1 MTILHKA
8 FWQSEDNSIKLSM
21 PIAKVD
27 KEKRMVSGF
36 ATLDNVDK
44 QSDIVP
50 TDVSIKAFERFRG
63 NLREMHMPI
72 AVGRVM
78 SFKADKFYNK
88 EEDKFY
94 NGVYVDAYISK
105 GAQDTWEK
113 VLDGTLSGFSIG
125 GSIKDSE
132 DQYDPQMDKA
142 IRVIKDYDLSE
153 LSLVDNPANQF
164 ANILSIQKKEDGTN
178 VVDGFLSKMTI
189 ENVYWTKD
197 SGLVRLSKEEDPRS
211 GEIMIGFVETTDT
224 EKTQKIKDLLKE
236 HGAITNEMTPNKN
249 PHSMDDCEDPKNCP
263 DHMAMYNDKEK
274 KEEIGKASN
283 VRVGDMVS
291 WNSSGGTARGK
302 VTRVVRN
309 GKIKVPNSSFTIT
322 GTPEDPAVA
331 IRVYRDGKPT
341 DTIVGHKMKT
351 LRMNSSKSF
360 EEISID
366 NSVKEGNIMANTEK
380 EVTKAVEDEVVVV
393 DEIVKSDT
401 AEVAAD
407 APAEAAAEAP
417 AEVAAD
423 APAEAATE
431 APAEAAVEAAAD
443 APAEAAADA
452 PAEAAA
458 EAVEKSDTVV
468 EDATT
473 PAEESKDA
481 DLAKAVESVKTSV
494 EEVSKSVT
502 AAVGDLVAT
511 VKSINEQIA
520 ELQKGIAKVT
530 EEVTAVKN
538 NAEEF
543 GKRVDSL
550 EDDTAIRKSGDLGGV
565 VQENKIQKRSMWG
578 GRFLNSADLYR

>member
-8 FWQSEDNSIKLSM
+8 FWHSEDNSIKLSM

-50 TDVSIKAFERFRG
+50 SDVSMKAFERFRG

-88 EEDKFY
+88 EENKFY

-125 GSIKDSE
+125 GSIKETE
-132 DQYDPQMDKA
+132 DQFSPEMDKTV
-142 IRVIKDYDLSE
+142 RVIKDYDLSE

-178 VVDGFLSKMTI
+178 TIDGFLSKMTV
-189 ENVYWTKD
+189 ENVYWSKD
-197 SGLVRLSKEEDPRS
+197 ENLVRLSKEEDPRS
-211 GEIMIGFVETTDT
+211 GEVLIGFVETTDA
-224 EKTQKIKDLLKE
+224 EKAQRIKDLLKE
-236 HGAITNEMTPNKN
+236 HGTITNEMTPNKN
-249 PHSMDDCEDPKNCP
+249 PHSMEDCSDPENCP
-263 DHMAMYNDKEK
+263 EHMKMWNDKK
-274 KEEIGKASN
+274 KKKKDEDMIKAN

-302 VTRVVRN
+302 VVRVVRN

-351 LRMNSSKSF
+351 LRMNSSKSLDG
-360 EEISID
+360 ISID
-366 NSVKEGNIMANTEK
+366 NSVKEGNIMANTEQ

-401 AEVAAD
+401 AEAEVAAEAPAEAAD
-407 APAEAAAEAP
+407 APAEVAAE
-417 AEVAAD
+417 
-423 APAEAATE
+423 
-431 APAEAAVEAAAD
+431 
-443 APAEAAADA
+443 
-452 PAEAAA
+452 A

-481 DLAKAVESVKTSV
+481 DLAKAVETVKTSV

-520 ELQKGIAKVT
+520 ELQKGVAKVT
-530 EEVTAVKN
+530 EEVTAIKS

-550 EDDTAIRKSGDLGGV
+550 EDDTAVRKSGDLGGV

>member
-1 MTILHKA
+1 MTNLHKA
-8 FWQSEDNSIKLSM
+8 FWHSEDNSIKLSM

-27 KEKRMVSGF
+27 KERRMVSGF
-36 ATLDNVDK
+36 ATLDNIDK

-78 SFKADKFYNK
+78 SFKSDKFYDR

-125 GSIKDSE
+125 GSIKDTE
-132 DQYDPQMDKA
+132 DQYDPEMDKS
-142 IRVIKDYDLSE
+142 IRVIKDYELHE

-164 ANILSIQKKEDGTN
+164 ANIVSIQKAEDGQNTFE
-178 VVDGFLSKMTI
+178 GIMTKMSL
-189 ENVYWTKD
+189 ENVYWSKD
-197 SGLVRLSKEEDPRS
+197 NSLVRLSKEEDQRS
-211 GEIMIGFVETTDT
+211 GEVLIGFVETTDE
-224 EKTQKIKDLLKE
+224 EKNDVIKNLIKSY
-236 HGAITNEMTPNKN
+236 GTMTNENVPNKN
-249 PHSMDDCEDPKNCP
+249 PETIKPKKKKDEDEEDMD
-263 DHMAMYNDKEK
+263 
-274 KEEIGKASN
+274 KASN

-331 IRVYRDGKPT
+331 IRLYRDGKAT

-351 LRMNSSKSF
+351 LRRSSSKAEGIDLS
-360 EEISID
+360 SD
-366 NSVKEGNIMANTEK
+366 NSKKEGNEMAKTKQESAPVAEETKVEK
-380 EVTKAVEDEVVVV
+380 TVTAEDEVVVV
-393 DEIVKSDT
+393 DEIVKSESGD
-401 AEVAAD
+401 AE
-407 APAEAAAEAP
+407 
-417 AEVAAD
+417 
-423 APAEAATE
+423 
-431 APAEAAVEAAAD
+431 
-443 APAEAAADA
+443 A

-458 EAVEKSDTVV
+458 EAVETAAEVEAPAEAEAVVEAAEAPAETEVAV
-468 EDATT
+468 EDAAT
-473 PAEESKDA
+473 PTEEAEKTIEA
-481 DLAKAVESVKTSV
+481 TDLEKAVETVQTSV
-494 EEVSKSVT
+494 DEVSKSVT
-502 AAVGDLVAT
+502 TAVGDLVAT
-511 VKSINEQIA
+511 VKSINDQIA
-520 ELQKGIAKVT
+520 ELTKSIANVNEEIKNIKGNV
-530 EEVTAVKN
+530 
-538 NAEEF
+538 EEF
-543 GKRVDSL
+543 GKRVDSI

>member
-8 FWQSEDNSIKLSM
+8 FWHSEDNSIKLSM

-36 ATLDNVDK
+36 ATLDNIDK

-132 DQYDPQMDKA
+132 DQFNPEMDKTV
-142 IRVIKDYDLSE
+142 RVIKDYDLSE

-164 ANILSIQKKEDGTN
+164 ANILSIQKKEDGTK
-178 VVDGFLSKMTI
+178 VVDGFLSKMTV
-189 ENVYWTKD
+189 ENVYWSKE
-197 SGLVRLSKEEDPRS
+197 SGLVRLSKEDDTRS
-211 GEIMIGFVETTDT
+211 GEMLIGFVETTDT
-224 EKTQKIKDLLKE
+224 EKTQRIKDLLKE

-249 PHSMDDCEDPKNCP
+249 PHSMDDCDDPKNCP
-263 DHMAMYNDKEK
+263 DHMAMWHDKEK
-274 KEEIGKASN
+274 KEEMDKANN

-302 VTRVVRN
+302 VVRVVRN

-331 IRVYRDGKPT
+331 IRIYRDGKPT

-351 LRMNSSKSF
+351 LKKNSSQSLDG
-360 EEISID
+360 ISID
-366 NSVKEGNIMANTEK
+366 ISVKEGNNMANTEK

-401 AEVAAD
+401 AEAETAAEAPAEAAVEAPAEAEAE

-417 AEVAAD
+417 AE
-423 APAEAATE
+423 
-431 APAEAAVEAAAD
+431 AAA
-443 APAEAAADA
+443 EA

-481 DLAKAVESVKTSV
+481 DLAKAVETVKTSV

-511 VKSINEQIA
+511 VKSINDQIA
-520 ELQKGIAKVT
+520 ELQKSVAKVN
-530 EEVTAVKN
+530 EEVTTMKN